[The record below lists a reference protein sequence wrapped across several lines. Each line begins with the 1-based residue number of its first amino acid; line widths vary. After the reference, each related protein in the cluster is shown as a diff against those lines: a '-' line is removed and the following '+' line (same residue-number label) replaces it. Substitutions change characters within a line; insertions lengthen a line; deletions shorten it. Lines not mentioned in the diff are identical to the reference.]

1 MLPRF
6 VVAAIIV
13 FGELDTWAMQF
24 CGALD
29 LERRDT
35 GPVRVLLHM
44 SCEPQPS
51 C

>member
-6 VVAAIIV
+6 IVAAIIV
-13 FGELDTWAMQF
+13 FGELDMRAMQF

-29 LERRDT
+29 LERRDK

-44 SCEPQPS
+44 SCEPEPS